1 MDSKEL
7 EGKKVAEL
15 KEMAK
20 ELGIKGISSMKKAD
34 LVAAISSA
42 AEAPPEPVPAPEP
55 EVETAPEPEPAG
67 PGGDRRTADR
77 LLPRR

>member
-42 AEAPPEPVPAPEP
+42 AEAPPEPCLAR
-55 EVETAPEPEPAG
+55 TRSGNGTRAG
-67 PGGDRRTADR
+67 ARG
-77 LLPRR
+77 